1 MLVPI
6 AAIANNTVTTA
17 MLTSA
22 GVTWQTE
29 IQRRHR
35 RGRDGQHQ
43 RRPRDQARRCVR
55 DEPITSPRLP
65 IPTRQIDI
73 VNTRL

>member
-1 MLVPI
+1 MPI

-22 GVTWQTE
+22 GVIWQTRYSAVIAADETASTSAARE
-29 IQRRHR
+29 IR
-35 RGRDGQHQ
+35 RGDASA
-43 RRPRDQARRCVR
+43 D
-55 DEPITSPRLP
+55 DPITSPRLP